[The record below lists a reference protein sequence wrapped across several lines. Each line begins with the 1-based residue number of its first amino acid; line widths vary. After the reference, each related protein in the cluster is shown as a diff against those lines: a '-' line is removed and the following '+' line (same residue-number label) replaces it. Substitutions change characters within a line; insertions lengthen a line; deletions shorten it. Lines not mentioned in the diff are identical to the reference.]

1 MTSTSRAPASTRLI
15 AASALAGAGFM
26 ALPFLI
32 ARTPLERTMGP
43 IQKIFYFHVP
53 CCWIL
58 MISTLVLGWASG
70 RQLFARSPSLRGD
83 AAALATAEL
92 GVLFGLCGLVS
103 GPLWARVAWGK
114 FWTWDARQ
122 TTTLLLWLTLLAYLL
137 ARKYGGPASRTLAA
151 SLGIFAAANVPLV
164 YVSATLVEDA
174 ASQRQ
179 RGAHPG
185 SSDAPCPLRLADGL
199 AGLVGHLADGSP
211 ALAGAARGARRAGT
225 GGRRRLR
232 GAMTRRIMRPRPP
245 G

>member
-164 YVSATLVEDA
+164 YVSATWWRTL
-174 ASQRQ
+174 
-179 RGAHPG
+179 HPSG
-185 SSDAPCPLRLADGL
+185 SVVPTLDPAMRPALYGSLMVLLALWGILLTVRLRLQALREEL
-199 AGLVGHLADGSP
+199 AALELAVDD
-211 ALAGAARGARRAGT
+211 ACEAR
-225 GGRRRLR
+225 
-232 GAMTRRIMRPRPP
+232 
-245 G
+245 